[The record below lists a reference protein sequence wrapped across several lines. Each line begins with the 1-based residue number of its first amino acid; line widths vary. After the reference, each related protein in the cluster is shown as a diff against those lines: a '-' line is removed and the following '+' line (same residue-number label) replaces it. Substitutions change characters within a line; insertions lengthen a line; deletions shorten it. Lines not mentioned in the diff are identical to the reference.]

1 MRTDPRAEEVRGIVE
16 RVFQGYLRE
25 KGERHAVTA
34 DSPADSHSGRMATV
48 AGAGRNQ
55 NRGKVMGLLTADLPY
70 AVSPTGTNSQTGAF
84 PRLFEPR
91 CEERAGEDPIEDRLE
106 IDETILIDQGRY
118 VARSYRI
125 EGYLAMWLTNVGIL
139 QFYDDRGRMLATIN
153 LFESLRPQRMA
164 A

>member
-16 RVFQGYLRE
+16 RVFEGYLRE
-25 KGERHAVTA
+25 KEERHAVTA
-34 DSPADSHSGRMATV
+34 DSPANSHYGRTATV

-55 NRGKVMGLLTADLPY
+55 NRGTVVGLLTAGPLY
-70 AVSPTGTNSQTGAF
+70 ADSPTGTSSQTGAF

-91 CEERAGEDPIEDRLE
+91 CIEPAGDDRCEDRLE
-106 IDETILIDQGRY
+106 IDETILIDQGRD